1 MRENRWIAN
10 CTKNVF
16 KIIFGNIDLHV
27 HYRNIISC
35 RVSSIWAHFSGFSPN
50 GEFDSLLSL
59 PLSASRLLQKAKAAC
74 SAAGKQGLGVQELYI
89 APPWRCAHTS
99 THTNVHAEFGMNKWE
114 TVAALHPP
122 SFASPQLFSIFQ
134 SRVSSVRESD
144 AASNFSAVLLPTA
157 SNNLTPARTGTGPT
171 TTSQMRSTT
180 KATSQPGE
188 PIRAIQAITWLWES
202 SRINP
207 HFRN

>member
-1 MRENRWIAN
+1 MQGFLSLSVFLWLFTQWRIWFPFVPPTQCFQIAE
-10 CTKNVF
+10 
-16 KIIFGNIDLHV
+16 GQ
-27 HYRNIISC
+27 
-35 RVSSIWAHFSGFSPN
+35 G
-50 GEFDSLLSL
+50 SLLSC
-59 PLSASRLLQKAKAAC
+59 RQT
-74 SAAGKQGLGVQELYI
+74 GLGVQELYI

-99 THTNVHAEFGMNKWE
+99 THTNVHAGFGMNKWE

-122 SFASPQLFSIFQ
+122 SFASPQFFSNFQ
-134 SRVSSVRESD
+134 SRVSSVQESD

-171 TTSQMRSTT
+171 TSQMRSTT
-180 KATSQPGE
+180 NPTSQPGE
-188 PIRAIQAITWLWES
+188 PIRAITWLWES